1 MDARIDYTK
10 ASPSALK
17 AMSALQAAVNAGGL
31 EPSLQELVK
40 LRVPQIN
47 GCAFC
52 IDPHFREAT
61 AKGEKAE
68 RLYLLDAWREAP
80 VYTPRERAAL
90 GWAETVTLVSQTHVP
105 DDVFAEAR
113 RHFEDAELVNLT
125 LAVVAINGWN
135 RFAIG
140 FRVPPTLGKPATA

>member
-1 MDARIDYTK
+1 
-10 ASPSALK
+10 
-17 AMSALQAAVNAGGL
+17 VNASGL
-31 EPSLQELVK
+31 EPTLQELVK
-40 LRVPQIN
+40 LRVSQIN

-52 IDPHFREAT
+52 IDLHFREAT
-61 AKGEKAE
+61 AKGERPE

-90 GWAETVTLVSQTHVP
+90 GWAEAVTLVSQTHVP
-105 DDVFAEAR
+105 DDVYAEAR
-113 RHFEDAELVNLT
+113 RHFDEAGLVNLT

-140 FRVPPTLGKPATA
+140 FRAQPTLGAKAHA